1 MRSRKRQKPEGGIE
15 TTMLRIAFLTTSD
28 PFNRQS
34 GSGIFYYMV
43 QSLQKHCGEVLCPGP
58 IKIKEHLPGKVLN
71 KGTSLILKK
80 RFPYDLSFLLARH
93 YAQIATRYLQNNP
106 CDVIVAPRGT
116 VNAAFLRTDIPLVLV
131 EDATFALL
139 HNYYPHYSNLLS
151 RSIAEAHTITS
162 QAFQRASMLIFSST
176 WAAQSAIKDYCI
188 NIEKVQ
194 VIPFGANIEL
204 APEPQTVIAKSRSS
218 HCKLLFVGVD
228 WERKGGDIAFE
239 TLLCL
244 EKQGMEAELIICG
257 CRPPRAITHKRLS
270 VIPHLNSNDTQQRKA
285 LAALYAQADFLLL
298 PTRSD
303 CTPCVFCEANAFGL
317 PVITTSTGGVTSV
330 IKDGINGFALPYN
343 ARGEVYAEVIA
354 HTYHNTQL
362 YTELRRTSRAMF
374 DTYLNWDVWGL
385 SMQDL
390 FNRM

>member
-1 MRSRKRQKPEGGIE
+1 
-15 TTMLRIAFLTTSD
+15 LRIAFLTTSG

-34 GSGIFYYMV
+34 GSGTFYYMV
-43 QSLQKHCGEVLCPGP
+43 QSLQKHCGDVLCSGP
-58 IKIKEHLPGKVLN
+58 MKLQEHLPGKALN
-71 KGTSLILKK
+71 KGTSLIFKK
-80 RFPYDLSFLLARH
+80 RFPYDVSFLLARR
-93 YAQIATRYLQNNP
+93 YAQTATCYLQNNP
-106 CDVIVAPRGT
+106 SDVIVAPRGT
-116 VNAAFLRTDIPLVLV
+116 VNTAFLQTDIPLVLV

-139 HNYYPHYSNLLS
+139 HNYYPHYSNLLP

-176 WAAQSAIKDYCI
+176 WAAQSAIKDYSI
-188 NIEKVQ
+188 NAEKVH
-194 VIPFGANIEL
+194 VIPFGANIEQ
-204 APEPQTVIAKSRSS
+204 APDPQSVIAKPRSS

-239 TLLCL
+239 TLLSL
-244 EKQGMEAELIICG
+244 EKQGIAAELIICG
-257 CRPPRAITHKRLS
+257 CRPPRVITHKSLK
-270 VIPHLNSNDTQQRKA
+270 VIPHLNSNDPRQRKA
-285 LAALYAQADFLLL
+285 LAELYAQADFLLL
-298 PTRSD
+298 PTRCD

-317 PVITTSTGGVTSV
+317 PVITTNTGGVTCV

-343 ARGEVYAEVIA
+343 ARGEVYGEVIA

-374 DTYLNWDVWGL
+374 DTYLNWDAWGL

>member
-1 MRSRKRQKPEGGIE
+1 M
-15 TTMLRIAFLTTSD
+15 AFLTTSD

-34 GSGIFYYMV
+34 GSGSFYYMLH
-43 QSLQKHCGEVLCPGP
+43 SLQKHCGEVLCPGP
-58 IKIKEHLPGKVLN
+58 LKIKEHLPGQVLN

-80 RFPYDLSFLLARH
+80 RFPYYISFFLAHH
-93 YAQIATRYLQNNP
+93 YAQMATRYLQNTP

-116 VNAAFLRTDIPLVLV
+116 VSTAFLQTDIPLVLV

-139 HNYYPHYSNLLS
+139 HNYHPHYSNLLP
-151 RSIAEAHTITS
+151 RSISEAHTITS
-162 QAFQRASMLIFSST
+162 QAFQRATLLVFSSE
-176 WAAQSAIKDYCI
+176 WAAQSAIEDYGI
-188 NIEKVQ
+188 STEKVH
-194 VIPFGANIEL
+194 VIPFGANIEQV
-204 APEPQTVIAKSRSS
+204 PNPQNGIAKPRSS

-228 WERKGGDIAFE
+228 WWLKGGDIAVE
-239 TLLCL
+239 TLLSL
-244 EKQGMEAELIICG
+244 EKQGIEAELTICG
-257 CRPPRAITHKRLS
+257 CRLPRSITHKCLK
-270 VIPHLNSNDTQQRKA
+270 VIPHLNSNDPQQRQV
-285 LAALYAQADFLLL
+285 LAELYAQADFFLL
-298 PTRSD
+298 PTRND

-317 PVITTSTGGVTSV
+317 PVITTDTGGVTCV

-354 HTYHNTQL
+354 HTYRNIPL

-374 DTYLNWDVWGL
+374 DTYLNWDAWGL